1 MVKRQ
6 TSCEE
11 VGQQKETSSSAGRSK
26 QVPGESATGTRK
38 TEWECWSSR
47 TDVIELNENTIYT
60 HSLRLIKNERQ
71 LGGQV
76 THEWVK
82 RSVEEENSF
91 SGQSQLAF
99 KNVKPFPVPF
109 LFLI

>member
-6 TSCEE
+6 TSFEE
-11 VGQQKETSSSAGRSK
+11 VGQQNETSSSAGRSK
-26 QVPGESATGTRK
+26 QVPGENATGTRK

-47 TDVIELNENTIYT
+47 TDVIELNENSIYT

-76 THEWVK
+76 THKWVK
-82 RSVEEENSF
+82 RSVEENAF
-91 SGQSQLAF
+91 CGQSQLAF
-99 KNVKPFPVPF
+99 KNVQPLKKYK
-109 LFLI
+109 LYRE